1 MNFFNVGDTASFQ
14 IKVKEQLVNDLR
26 EAQEE
31 YNDAILEEDEAKTSH
46 KRRAFL
52 KENPKAVKTAAD
64 RKLCGFET
72 SWYKTNLDAAKA
84 KRKTAK
90 KEVDEA
96 QKALDSHKEDEAK
109 GFQRESD
116 IQKVGNQY
124 KTAWTFL
131 PS

>member
-1 MNFFNVGDTASFQ
+1 M
-14 IKVKEQLVNDLR
+14 R

-31 YNDAILEEDEAKTSH
+31 YNEAIIEEDENKTSY

-52 KENPKAVKTAAD
+52 KENPKAVKTSAD
-64 RKLCGFET
+64 RKLCDHET

-96 QKALDSHKEDEAK
+96 QKALDSHKEEEAK
-109 GFQRESD
+109 GFQREND
-116 IQKVGNQY
+116 IQKIGNQY
-124 KTAWTFL
+124 KTSWTHL
-131 PS
+131 PA